1 MKITPSILSIP
12 PYLST
17 SWKNILS
24 LHALPEA
31 GGLFKLVVIL
41 TNKLRIVIPSM
52 DKDAID
58 SIFEAHANYS
68 TAEEKPPKPQ
78 TPFKSDFFGGPLA
91 TADLLG
97 SQMQHNPEQADAPE
111 LPKEILEK
119 IASIAKVLGLEDT
132 SQLPKPE
139 ANCNCPFC
147 QIARTFQS
155 HPDEAKI
162 EEEVRDEDLTFR
174 TWDVLQ
180 KTDHLYTV
188 TDPLDRAVEYTVF
201 LGEKVGCNCGQK
213 NCEHIRA
220 VLNT

>member
-24 LHALPEA
+24 LHALPEP

-41 TNKLRIVIPSM
+41 TNKLRIVVPNM
-52 DKDAID
+52 DKEMID
-58 SIFEAHANYS
+58 SIFEAHASYS
-68 TAEEKPPKPQ
+68 TAEEKPSKPQ

-97 SQMQHNPEQADAPE
+97 APMQHNPEQADAPE

-119 IASIAKVLGLEDT
+119 ITSIAKVLGVEDM
-132 SQLPKPE
+132 SQFPKPE

-147 QIARTFQS
+147 QIARTF
-155 HPDEAKI
+155 HPDEAKAE
-162 EEEVRDEDLTFR
+162 EEEVKDEELTFR
-174 TWDVLQ
+174 TWDVSQ
-180 KTDHLYTV
+180 KTDHLYAV
-188 TDPLDRAVEYTVF
+188 TDPLDPTVEYIVF
-201 LGEKVGCNCGQK
+201 LGEKVGCNCGEK